1 MDEIPS
7 VREDDPADPPARA
20 GEPAAAAGQAAAARA
35 WWRSPWLVPG
45 GLVLVLVLLTV
56 NVLADSP
63 LVGADQRIRAAVQA
77 RATAPAWRWLRDSWH
92 APAQLLVDL
101 GNYQVAVPVLAACA
115 LIAAARRRTPRPLLA
130 AFAGVVLLLVTVTA
144 AKIAIGR
151 TGPGLTTLGS
161 GGLGVFPSG
170 HTTTATVCLGLA
182 VLLLFP
188 SRPASSALS
197 SRPATPARPARA
209 GRAAVI
215 AVAVVCL
222 LVGAALVWCDYHW
235 FTDVMAGWALAVL
248 IIQAALLLSRL
259 TWRPPPWSMPRW
271 GRGRG

>member
-1 MDEIPS
+1 MTVFSQGEIPLDRPDAS
-7 VREDDPADPPARA
+7 GSGEPPAGPRRWH
-20 GEPAAAAGQAAAARA
+20 GLRPAAAAGN
-35 WWRSPWLVPG
+35 G

-56 NVLADSP
+56 NVLADGP

-77 RATAPAWRWLRDSWH
+77 RATAPAWRWLSDSWH
-92 APAQLLVDL
+92 APAQLLVGL
-101 GNYQVAVPVLAACA
+101 GSYQVAVPVLAACA
-115 LIAAARRRTPRPLLA
+115 LAAAARRRTLRPLPVALA
-130 AFAGVVLLLVTVTA
+130 AVVLLLVTVTA
-144 AKIAIGR
+144 AKIAVGR

-182 VLLLFP
+182 VLLSFP
-188 SRPASSALS
+188 ARPT
-197 SRPATPARPARA
+197 PPARPARA
-209 GRAAVI
+209 RRAAVA

-235 FTDVMAGWALAVL
+235 FTDVVAGWALAVL
-248 IIQAALLLSRL
+248 IIQVALLLNRQGS
-259 TWRPPPWSMPRW
+259 PPWSITRW